1 MAWKNIKNS
10 LNVRKNSKQN
20 IQKKR
25 IYVKLSKMYNNS
37 RKLEYI
43 ILYG

>member
-25 IYVKLSKMYNNS
+25 IYVKLSKMYYNS